1 MFISSLQHNRF
12 EILCLEEG
20 NNMETGVVKWF
31 DPEKGFGFI
40 AQDGGEDIFVHH
52 TAVKMDKVLE
62 AGNEVQFEIV
72 KGRNGSQAAN
82 VKIY

>member
-1 MFISSLQHNRF
+1 
-12 EILCLEEG
+12 
-20 NNMETGVVKWF
+20 METGVVKWF

-52 TAVKMDKVLE
+52 TAVKMDRQLE
-62 AGNEVQFEIV
+62 AGNEVQFELV
-72 KGRNGSQAAN
+72 EGRKGPQAAN

>member
-1 MFISSLQHNRF
+1 
-12 EILCLEEG
+12 
-20 NNMETGVVKWF
+20 METGVVKWF

-52 TAVKMDKVLE
+52 TAVIMDKQLE

-72 KGRNGSQAAN
+72 EGRKGPQAAN
-82 VKIY
+82 VKLY